1 MKNIA
6 CFDIGGTFIKYGVV
20 SETGEILQ
28 KGKFASPKTD
38 CKNTIPGEL
47 IKKIKEMQEEYKIHA
62 VGISTPGN
70 VDSKKGEI
78 IFASDNLP
86 GYTGAKLSESIK
98 NATDLDCYVE
108 NDVNAAAL
116 GELWLGAGRGKDT
129 FVCIALGT
137 GIGGAI
143 IINKKLYKG
152 IGQGA
157 GEIGHTVI
165 DIHGEKCNCGGNG
178 CYERYGSTSALI
190 RKYARLAN
198 IDVSE
203 INGEEIINRVK
214 QGEGLAVKVYEEF
227 INNVAIGIVNLV
239 HLLDPGTVI
248 IGGGISAQGKPF
260 FDKINSRFKELVMP
274 SYSNYTNIVQAEL
287 ENDAGI
293 IGAAYNAL
301 CMENEQ

>member
-20 SETGEILQ
+20 NETGKILY
-28 KGKFASPKTD
+28 KGKFESPKTD
-38 CKNTIPGEL
+38 CKNTIPRDL
-47 IKKIKEMQEEYKIHA
+47 IKKIKEMQEKYEIHA

-70 VDSKKGEI
+70 VDSKNGEI

-98 NATDLDCYVE
+98 NETNLDCYVE

-143 IINKKLYKG
+143 IINNKIYKG

-157 GEIGHTVI
+157 GEIGHTTI
-165 DIHGEKCNCGGNG
+165 DIHGEKCACGGTG

-190 RKYARLAN
+190 RNYAALAN
-198 IDVSE
+198 INVSE
-203 INGEEIINRVK
+203 INGEEIIDRVK
-214 QGEGLAVKVYEEF
+214 KGESLAVKVYEKF

-239 HLLDPGTVI
+239 HLLDPGIVI

-260 FDKINSRFKELVMP
+260 FDKISSRFKEMVMP
-274 SYSNYTNIVQAEL
+274 SYSNYTKIVQAEL
-287 ENDAGI
+287 RNDAGI

-301 CMENEQ
+301 NNENV

>member
-1 MKNIA
+1 MRNIA
-6 CFDIGGTFIKYGVV
+6 CFDIGGTFIKYGMV
-20 SETGEILQ
+20 SEEGKILH
-28 KGKFASPKTD
+28 KGKFESPKMD
-38 CKNTIPGEL
+38 CKNTIPSKL
-47 IKKIKEMQEEYKIHA
+47 IEKIKEMQEKYEIYA

-70 VDSKKGEI
+70 VDSKKGEV

-86 GYTGAKLSESIK
+86 GYTGAKLSEKIK
-98 NATDLDCYVE
+98 SETNLNCYVE

-143 IINKKLYKG
+143 VINSKVYKG

-157 GEIGHTVI
+157 GEIGHTTI
-165 DIHGEKCNCGGNG
+165 DIHGEKCACGGIG
-178 CYERYGSTSALI
+178 CYERYGSTSSLI
-190 RKYARLAN
+190 RNYARLAN

-214 QGEGLAVKVYEEF
+214 QGESLAVKVYEEF

-260 FDKINSRFKELVMP
+260 FDKVNIRFKELVMP
-274 SYSNYTNIVQAEL
+274 SYRSYTKIVQAEL

-293 IGAAYNAL
+293 IGAAYNVL
-301 CMENEQ
+301 CSEKV